1 VAEPTGPDGGPV
13 PRDLIR
19 PAIGLLAAALVVTPV
34 LAGAPTLGIAI
45 CGGLVLVLLCAL
57 FPAPAVAVFVAV
69 NPLLAGVERGTV
81 VPLVRL
87 NEALLLAL
95 VCGVLA
101 LPLLR
106 WVRSGRGLP
115 RPQHVLDVL
124 VPLLAAAGSVTPLL
138 WMYARARD
146 ISVDDVLYAATLWKL
161 ALIYAVVRVVIRNAR
176 TARTVLLGAVAG
188 ALLVGAVGLL
198 QAVGV
203 GPVIDVLT
211 VLTPPADD
219 GYSIDGSR
227 AMSTLGNPIAFGD
240 VMIFSALIAAALAL
254 RARENRALLTAAAA
268 FLLLCALAS
277 GQISVLIGVVVAAIA
292 FTVATRIVS
301 RSVLVGAA
309 VGIVALPLLQ
319 PVVAARLGSTDPRT
333 GLPVSW
339 TGRYGRLENLQTY
352 FWPDIGSDWN
362 WLLGVRPAA
371 RMPGAEPWRDWVYI
385 ESGYTW
391 LLWGGGLPLLAMA
404 LALLAAAVGTGRR
417 LRTAAEP
424 VPAAIGITLFSAA
437 VALAVLMVFDPHLTL
452 RGGAELLF
460 VLLALAAGSD
470 RPAARAPAD
479 DAGSPLPAERVAP

>member
-1 VAEPTGPDGGPV
+1 
-13 PRDLIR
+13 
-19 PAIGLLAAALVVTPV
+19 
-34 LAGAPTLGIAI
+34 
-45 CGGLVLVLLCAL
+45 
-57 FPAPAVAVFVAV
+57 
-69 NPLLAGVERGTV
+69 V

-227 AMSTLGNPIAFGD
+227 ATSTLGNPIAFGD

-277 GQISVLIGVVVAAIA
+277 GQISVLIGVVVAATA
-292 FTVATRIVS
+292 FTVATRMVS